1 MENPAEIRMNNSLE
15 PIPEETGLPRIS
27 QLIPKSPETRKRE
40 QEYRQLYDD
49 LLSNQKQRIE
59 IFYEMLVV
67 NRNLKR
73 ISHNGPCIMGNYTD
87 CGSVWSGRRRGRP
100 MGTSNERR
108 GEEEERGGGPRSC
121 SLFDQTKSMEKVNEH
136 IINGLWKMY
145 KTTKLATTQMWT
157 RKKNK
162 KKTTTTTAIINT
174 IEPKSCRSTELYIA

>member
-1 MENPAEIRMNNSLE
+1 MTTSNQTEIHHHHDQFVQIQLQQQQPAKKILTKMENTAEIRMNNSLE

-87 CGSVWSGRRRGRP
+87 CGSV
-100 MGTSNERR
+100 
-108 GEEEERGGGPRSC
+108 
-121 SLFDQTKSMEKVNEH
+121 
-136 IINGLWKMY
+136 
-145 KTTKLATTQMWT
+145 
-157 RKKNK
+157 
-162 KKTTTTTAIINT
+162 
-174 IEPKSCRSTELYIA
+174 